1 MRVIRLPNKLSII
14 AGKLKLKK
22 HTIGFVPTMGALHNG
37 HLSLINA
44 ARKENDRVIVSI
56 FVNPAQFC
64 AGEAF
69 KKYPRAFSDDLAL
82 CRKAKVDIV
91 FLPEGKDIY
100 PEGFSSFVD
109 LAGLSSALC
118 GAVRPGHFRGVATVV
133 LKHFNITRADT
144 AYFGQKDAQQ
154 AVIISR
160 MVRDF
165 NLPVKLRIMPIVR
178 DKDGLAMSSRNAY
191 LDKNQRSEAVVLFQA
206 LGLARCLFNH
216 GLTEPKRLLLRMRQL
231 IAKQKCAAVDYIAAV
246 SPQTLKPVKR
256 ISKGCL
262 IALAV
267 KFGKTRLIDNII
279 I

>member
-133 LKHFNITRADT
+133 LKLFNITRADT